1 MSSIDNFRK
10 VPAKIPYK
18 SGFDLSHRNTFTSTT
33 GTLTPVYCQELMA
46 NSDHFVR
53 IPFVLGMPPLAIDTF
68 MNVNYKIEAFFV
80 PTRLLMKSYDKWCTG
95 ETDIKYMVEG
105 VATKKKVRTP
115 VISIPYGDAKLG
127 NGTLSD
133 FLGFGSDLASG
144 SANVIISAFPFLAYH
159 LVYEEWYRNSLI
171 QTSIFTDTVLPAY
184 RADNFNSVVPS
195 DYANV
200 GFTLS
205 LTSLFNDSVAL
216 GDLRQRN
223 FGADYFSVATPSPQ
237 NGPAIGVGLTLNTS
251 AFGAGLYNVLEAY
264 GSGIVTD
271 GADALDEF
279 DGAVNN
285 LEQSIADHQTRHWP
299 ADGGKKSGNLTVTS
313 GITANQTPTSKLG
326 GFTIASLRAANSL
339 QQFLERNNIAGNRF
353 VDFLRA
359 NYGANLADG
368 VAQRPVYLGSRS
380 IPVYVNG
387 VLQTANGSDESG
399 NNPFGSVASKYGNAS
414 CSDKDFVVKFH
425 VDEPGYL
432 LVLGSLVPEV
442 TYSGGVARHLLR
454 YVRPDS
460 RTDMANHLLQNVGPQ
475 PIYESELVSATAD
488 SSYTTVFGYVDRYAD
503 WMCRNNEVHGLL
515 KDGENLASFVLQR
528 TFGGASLGSTF
539 LKIPTNYLDQVM
551 AVTDA
556 ESGYSY
562 WMDAYIEHKASMPL
576 ARYSVP
582 TLQDPAYEHGDT
594 VWLNRA
600 GVRIE

>member
-1 MSSIDNFRK
+1 MAVNVDNFRK
-10 VPAKIPYK
+10 IPAKIPYK
-18 SGFDLSHRNTFTSTT
+18 SGFDLSHRNTLTSTT
-33 GTLTPVYCQELMA
+33 GTLTPVYCTELMA

-68 MNVNYKIEAFFV
+68 MNVNYKLEAFFV
-80 PTRLLMKSYDKWCTG
+80 PTRLLMKSYDDWCTG
-95 ETDIKYMVEG
+95 ETDIKYMISG
-105 VATKKKVRTP
+105 VSTKKKIRTP
-115 VISIPYGDAKLG
+115 VISIPP
-127 NGTLSD
+127 SD
-133 FLGFGSDLASG
+133 PKVGAGSLADYLGFNCEVPAGAD
-144 SANVIISAFPFLAYH
+144 NVLVSAFPFLAYH

-171 QTSIFTDTVLPAY
+171 QQSIFTDTVLSAY

-200 GFTLS
+200 GFTLA
-205 LTSLFNDSVAL
+205 LTSLFNDAVAL

-237 NGPAIGVGLTLNTS
+237 NGPAIGVGLTLNTTPFSEAFYDGVVGVNDGEITS
-251 AFGAGLYNVLEAY
+251 ADDVSSIL
-264 GSGIVTD
+264 GSVN
-271 GADALDEF
+271 LD
-279 DGAVNN
+279 D
-285 LEQSIADHQTRHWP
+285 SIADHQTRHWP
-299 ADGGKKSGNLTVTS
+299 ADGGKKSGNLTLTS
-313 GITANQTPTSKLG
+313 GITANQTPTTKLG

-339 QQFLERNNIAGNRF
+339 QQFLERNRIAGNRF

-387 VLQTANGSDESG
+387 VLQTANGADESG

-425 VDEPGYL
+425 VDEPGYF
-432 LVLGSLVPEV
+432 LVIGSLVPEV
-442 TYSGGVARHLLR
+442 TYSGGFARYLRR

-475 PIYESELVSATAD
+475 PIYECELLD
-488 SSYTTVFGYVDRYAD
+488 SVGGSSLSTVFGYVDRYAD
-503 WMCRNNEVHGLL
+503 WMCHNNEVHGLL
-515 KDGENLASFVLQR
+515 KDGENLSAFVLQR
-528 TFGGASLGSTF
+528 SFGGASIGSMF

-551 AVTDA
+551 AVSEDN
-556 ESGYSY
+556 SGYSY
-562 WMDAYIEHKASMPL
+562 WLDAYIEHKASMPL
-576 ARYSVP
+576 ARYSIP
-582 TLQDPAYEHGDT
+582 TLQDPAYEHGET